1 MQKSANLE
9 KPRAKKPQIN
19 VGSLDTLV
27 HLRNSNPTN
36 LQKRAKNKALTSSFI
51 GGLIS
56 LDSPLNKTY
65 WNTYHCASEI
75 VQVDNLIKTKYCKNR
90 ACLVC
95 NRIRTAN
102 YIIGYKAQLDS
113 LTNPYF
119 LTLTKPTIQGDEL
132 EQNIKGMTKTI
143 RKIFDRLR
151 KQNIKPNGIRKL
163 ECTYR
168 PKGYFHPH
176 FHLVVET
183 KHHAELI
190 RNEWLK
196 EYPNAK
202 LSANDIRPCTDNY
215 VIELMKY
222 FTKLLPNKKSKDQHI
237 NFKALDVIFQAM
249 TNKRVYQ
256 PFGKIRKVKEKKIS
270 STEYDAT
277 IPAKLTKHVWKQ
289 AIYDWVDIQ
298 TAEILSYYQPTDDDR
313 ELMKLLKNDKNVSLD
328 KIKLV

>member
-9 KPRAKKPQIN
+9 KPRVKKPQIN

-113 LTNPYF
+113 LTDPYF
-119 LTLTKPTIQGDEL
+119 LTLTKPTILGDEL

-270 STEYDAT
+270 STEYDVT

-289 AIYDWVDIQ
+289 VIYDWVDIQ
-298 TAEILSYYQPTDDDR
+298 TAEILSYYQPTDHDR